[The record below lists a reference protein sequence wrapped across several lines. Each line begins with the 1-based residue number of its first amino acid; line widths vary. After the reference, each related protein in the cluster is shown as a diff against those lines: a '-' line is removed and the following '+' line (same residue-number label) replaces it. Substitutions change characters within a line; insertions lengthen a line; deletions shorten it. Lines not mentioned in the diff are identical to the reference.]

1 MEHYDKVNAI
11 KFIRPNSEFK
21 LSGDEL
27 DWLDQHQT
35 EPTKKEIEIG
45 LIEYKKAIKAEAEA
59 KAAQRQA
66 VLDRLKLTSEEA
78 ALLLS

>member
-27 DWLDQHQT
+27 DWLDENQT
-35 EPTKKEIEIG
+35 EPTKKEIETG
-45 LIEYKKAIKAEAEA
+45 LIEYKKAIKAEADL
-59 KAAQRQA
+59 KSAQRQA
-66 VLDRLKLTSEEA
+66 ILDKLGLTADEA
-78 ALLLS
+78 QLLLG